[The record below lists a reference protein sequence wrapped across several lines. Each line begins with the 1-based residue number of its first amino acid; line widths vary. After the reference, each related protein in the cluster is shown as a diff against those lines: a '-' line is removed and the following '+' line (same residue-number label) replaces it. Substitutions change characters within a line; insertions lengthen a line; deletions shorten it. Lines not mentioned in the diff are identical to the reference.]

1 MEKKKS
7 IHCLNENR
15 SMEGFVSETGIYIT
29 EIKAGYARGYFGA
42 QHRHSNPNGS
52 IHGGMIFTLADTVAG
67 AAAESQGRMVTTMNA
82 SVNFLKPAFEG
93 NILSAEAKIR
103 KDGKN
108 VCVYDVDICNEKE
121 ELIVTATLTFFYL
134 S

>member
-1 MEKKKS
+1 MKN
-7 IHCLNENR
+7 IHLLNKDG
-15 SMEGFVSETGIYIT
+15 SVEGFVSETGIYLT
-29 EIKAGYARGYFGA
+29 ELREGYAKGHFTA
-42 QHRHSNPNGS
+42 EHRHSNPNNS
-52 IHGGMIFTLADTVAG
+52 IHGGMLFTLADTVAG
-67 AAAESQGRMVTTMNA
+67 LAAESQGRIVTTMNA

-93 NILSAEAKIR
+93 NVLTAEARIR

-121 ELIVTATLTFFYL
+121 QLIMTVTLTFFYL